1 MITNHKHYFS
11 MARAIELQDTAK
23 TVKQLDERFERSC
36 TLCSKAGYCD
46 EDKCFVAQAHYTKKE
61 FLEFRELIAAG
72 KIKAPST
79 EIIHTRA
86 YKKSKQ
92 FDKGAIQRLL
102 TIASKKTDIEYQKL
116 ELDQASVFVEMNDY
130 KNAYLIL
137 KKNGFLVE
145 AETVKKYFRRK
156 QNDTN

>member
-1 MITNHKHYFS
+1 

-23 TVKQLDERFERSC
+23 TVKELDEHFERSC
-36 TLCSKAGYCD
+36 SICPKAGYCD

-61 FLEFRELIAAG
+61 VLRFRELIAVG

-102 TIASKKTDIEYQKL
+102 TIASKKTDVECQKL
-116 ELDQASVFVEMNDY
+116 ELDQASVFVEMGDY
-130 KNAYLIL
+130 KNAYLVL
-137 KKNGFLVE
+137 KRYGLNKE
-145 AETVKKYFRRK
+145 AEAIRKYLRRTGK
-156 QNDTN
+156 